1 MMENS
6 SKKRAASEMDSGV
19 IAPTTFPNMDQYTT
33 MHKES
38 LENPDFWAEQAMEY
52 LSWFS
57 PFTEVRKRGLQQLWG
72 GLHL

>member
-38 LENPDFWAEQAMEY
+38 LENPDFWAEQAMERRPKP
-52 LSWFS
+52 SRS
-57 PFTEVRKRGLQQLWG
+57 G
-72 GLHL
+72 